1 MKRCRSKRPSRA
13 LICAAKNNSERIFE
27 LGGWRYREELEF
39 PRAAARYPP
48 SRPPEYEWVSR
59 RLKLASLRRESSNQL
74 LETLE
79 EWNDYL
85 ER

>member
-1 MKRCRSKRPSRA
+1 MLDALRVWGLPEFRCADTGIRPT
-13 LICAAKNNSERIFE
+13 
-27 LGGWRYREELEF
+27 
-39 PRAAARYPP
+39 
-48 SRPPEYEWVSR
+48 EYDGASG